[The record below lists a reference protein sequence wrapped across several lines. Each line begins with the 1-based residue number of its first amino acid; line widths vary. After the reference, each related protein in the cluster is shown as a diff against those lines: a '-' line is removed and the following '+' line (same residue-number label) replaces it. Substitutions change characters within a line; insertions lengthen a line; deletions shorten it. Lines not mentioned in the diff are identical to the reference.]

1 MTLFHGSHQFKW
13 WWTGWSLVFVSVFL
27 VGSTNEEETK
37 MKAIDPDSEERLR
50 ERWTGKKF

>member
-1 MTLFHGSHQFKW
+1 ML
-13 WWTGWSLVFVSVFL
+13 VSVFL
-27 VGSTNEEETK
+27 IGSTNEEETK